1 MENNDIM
8 NELEQMREQ
17 MQVLRNKLDKQE
29 IVNDKMLRRTIK
41 SRMSWIKKFVYFEFC
56 LIPFLAL
63 LWYGI
68 KVMMG
73 LSWFNVIFMLVM
85 TTIDAIWDYR
95 INVASL
101 KLEKVEENSLTDTMQ
116 KLLEMK
122 QARAKSFYIM
132 MTLLIVWSAWTG
144 IEMYMN
150 LGTMFTPGSLMES
163 AAQGGFIGL
172 LIGIPVGIFAAIRIY
187 RKMQRTN
194 DSLIEQIKDMA
205 DND

>member
-1 MENNDIM
+1 MEIT
-8 NELEQMREQ
+8 EQQFTKMVQAHKSTIYTVCYMFSQDEDEVADLFQ
-17 MQVLRNKLDKQE
+17 EVLIRIWRGLPSFNGNSDVK
-29 IVNDKMLRRTIK
+29 T
-41 SRMSWIKKFVYFEFC
+41 WI
-56 LIPFLAL
+56 
-63 LWYGI
+63 
-68 KVMMG
+68 
-73 LSWFNVIFMLVM
+73 
-85 TTIDAIWDYR
+85 YR

-132 MTLLIVWSAWTG
+132 MPLLIVWSAWTG

-194 DSLIEQIKDMA
+194 ESLIEQIKDMA